1 MNDRLKAWVDAARPR
16 TLPLSIAGILVG
28 SGIAWSNGYANILV
42 FSLAI
47 LTTLSFQILS
57 NFANDY
63 GDAEKGTDNENR
75 VGPTRAI
82 QSGKINLASM
92 KKGIV
97 LTSIISFLLTIS
109 LIYVAFGK
117 ENVASLLFFLVLGI
131 IAIGAAVKYTVGNTA
146 YGYRGLGDVFVFI
159 FFGLVSVLGGN
170 YLYNGTLEPL
180 QLLPAFSIGAL
191 STAVLNLN
199 NMRDHVGD
207 ELANKNTLVVLMG
220 FEKAKVYHSFLI
232 LGGIISFGIFVF
244 VKLKGFFIVVNL
256 LPFVILLVH
265 LVRVWKTKEAK
276 ALDGQLKVVALT
288 TFLVSLIWF
297 LIQL

>member
-146 YGYRGLGDVFVFI
+146 YGYRGLGDIFVFV

-170 YLYNGTLEPL
+170 YLYSEILEPI
-180 QLLPAFSIGAL
+180 QLLPAFSIGLL

-207 ELANKNTLVVLMG
+207 KLAHKNTLVVSMG
-220 FEKAKVYHSFLI
+220 FQKAKVYHTFLI
-232 LGGIISFGIFVF
+232 LSGIISFAIFVF
-244 VKLKGFFIVVNL
+244 VKLKGLFIVVNL

>member
-1 MNDRLKAWVDAARPR
+1 MNKHIKTWLDASRPR

-28 SGIAWSNGYANILV
+28 SGIAWSSGYPSLLI

-63 GDAEKGTDNENR
+63 GDAKKGTDNHNR

-82 QSGKINLASM
+82 QSGNLSLASM
-92 KKGIV
+92 KKGIIF
-97 LTSIISFLLTIS
+97 TSIISLLLTLS
-109 LIYVAFGK
+109 LIYVSIGK
-117 ENVASLLFFLVLGI
+117 DNIVVILFFLTLGI
-131 IAIGAAVKYTVGNTA
+131 ISIIAAIKYTVGNTA
-146 YGYRGLGDVFVFI
+146 YGYHGLGDISVFI
-159 FFGLVSVLGGN
+159 FFGLVSVIGGN
-170 YLYNGTLEPL
+170 YLFSGILEPI
-180 QLLPAFSIGAL
+180 QLLPAFSIGLL

-207 ELANKNTLVVLMG
+207 KLANKNTLVVLMG
-220 FEKAKVYHSFLI
+220 FKKSKWYHSFLI
-232 LGGIISFGIFVF
+232 LGGILSFSIFTF
-244 VKLKGFFIVVNL
+244 VKLKDLYIVLNL

-265 LVRVWKTKEAK
+265 LVKVWKTNESR

-288 TFLVSLIWF
+288 TFFVSLIWF
-297 LIQL
+297 IIQL